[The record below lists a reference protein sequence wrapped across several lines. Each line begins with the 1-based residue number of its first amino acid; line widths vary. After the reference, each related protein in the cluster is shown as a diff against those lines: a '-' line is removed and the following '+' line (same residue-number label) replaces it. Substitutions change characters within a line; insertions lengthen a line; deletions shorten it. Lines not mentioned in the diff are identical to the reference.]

1 MRRETRII
9 THSDKALQ
17 SALGLK
23 ITVIEGNAGV
33 KVWRAEIN
41 HDHKSQEGSC
51 RCGVGSTASLSKD
64 LGEKSLLI
72 YGEVGGGNA
81 PPWPLRR

>member
-1 MRRETRII
+1 M
-9 THSDKALQ
+9 HLYKALQ

-51 RCGVGSTASLSKD
+51 RCGEGSTVSLSKD

-72 YGEVGGGNA
+72 MARWVVATHRHGLCVAE
-81 PPWPLRR
+81 